1 MMYHPMGGHKV
12 PTGDFPKQ
20 NQSFPRLAIIA
31 QWKSEKETVRW
42 RRTISREHC
51 MLLIEILK
59 QTIRG
64 QVSFPGY

>member
-64 QVSFPGY
+64 EVSFPGY